1 MIYLDYNATAP
12 LRPEA
17 RAAMLAALDEV
28 GNPSSIH
35 AAGRAARFKVEEARE
50 IIARACNATR
60 EDVIFTSGGSEANH
74 LALKGVGA
82 TSMLVS
88 AIEHDSVLKNAPSA
102 VRLPVLP
109 DGVVD
114 LVKAAELI
122 AAAPRPTLVSVMW
135 VNNET
140 GVIQPIAELLELC
153 NKNGAFLHVDAVQ
166 ALGRIPLE
174 AKPHL
179 LTLSAHKI
187 GGPQGVGAL
196 IVREGVLL
204 TSQVKGGGQ
213 ERGHRAGTENVA
225 GIAAFG
231 AATEAALRDMPAL
244 TTCSAWQA
252 EFEAELLSVSGA
264 RIMGQ
269 GAPRV
274 VNTTLVVCAGVKA
287 ETMLIRLDLAGI
299 AASSGSACSSGK
311 VTRSHVLGAMD
322 ASAAEQDSAI
332 RFSFGYNT
340 QPNMLKK
347 AAESWTQLA
356 KSDIR

>member
-17 RAAMLAALDEV
+17 RAAMLAALEEV
-28 GNPSSIH
+28 GNPSSVH
-35 AAGRAARFKVEEARE
+35 ACGRAARFRVEEARE
-50 IIARACNATR
+50 QIARACNAVR

-74 LALKGVGA
+74 LALKGGGA
-82 TSMLVS
+82 TSLLVS
-88 AIEHDSVLKNAPSA
+88 AIEHDSVLKNAPGA
-102 VRLPVLP
+102 MRLPVLP
-109 DGVVD
+109 NGVLD
-114 LVKAAELI
+114 LVKAAELV
-122 AAAPRPTLVSVMW
+122 AAAPRPALVSVMW

-166 ALGRIPLE
+166 ALGRIPLGV
-174 AKPHL
+174 KPHL
-179 LTLSAHKI
+179 LSLSAHKI

-196 IVREGVLL
+196 VVREGVLL
-204 TSQVKGGGQ
+204 TAQIKGGGQ

-225 GIAAFG
+225 GIAGFG
-231 AATEAALRDMPAL
+231 AAAEAALRDMPAL
-244 TTCSAWQA
+244 TTCSAWRDA
-252 EFEAELLSVSGA
+252 FEAALLTVPGT
-264 RIMGQ
+264 RIMGAE
-269 GAPRV
+269 APRV

-287 ETMLIRLDLAGI
+287 ETMLIKLDLAGI

-311 VTRSHVLGAMD
+311 VARSHVLAAME

-340 QPNMLKK
+340 QQNVLKK